1 MQEDEVSSLI
11 TSEIEEIEDESLRSF
26 VAAII
31 QHERENL
38 DDKYAE
44 YMDKYIHLIETH
56 ADDKSLND
64 IESD

>member
-11 TSEIEEIEDESLRSF
+11 TSEIEEIEDESSHSF
-26 VAAII
+26 VEEIM

-44 YMDKYIHLIETH
+44 YMDKYIQLIETH
-56 ADDKSLND
+56 ADDESLND
-64 IESD
+64 VES